1 MARGARPKAPAVIV
15 PAFGPIR
22 HACTVQDTRLH
33 GCPADAEA
41 GLFVWTNKG
50 KAGPHGATGRQE
62 FGVFCLTKGRERPQD
77 ANSELS
83 LFTELAN
90 SKPKRSLLAIHF
102 S

>member
-1 MARGARPKAPAVIV
+1 MGV
-15 PAFGPIR
+15 PQTLR
-22 HACTVQDTRLH
+22 LACSCR
-33 GCPADAEA
+33 
-41 GLFVWTNKG
+41 TNKG

-90 SKPKRSLLAIHF
+90 SNRNAAYSQYTSRRHYMLGAYKNAKTINSRFAGPSNY
-102 S
+102 